1 MCPRAAMSRIH
12 SGRKGRAGSHRPY
25 PLSKPEWVTV
35 SSEETVEQAVQLAKT
50 GLSAAQVGLALRD
63 SFGVPTARLL
73 TGKRLG
79 ASLAEHGIR
88 PEIPDDL
95 QALLK
100 RVVHLQRHL
109 ATHPKDRSNRR
120 GLSLMESR
128 IRRLAAYYRERKLL
142 PANWSY
148 TSASAVLQ
156 VE

>member
-1 MCPRAAMSRIH
+1 MSRIH

-25 PLSKPEWVTV
+25 PLTKPEWVTV
-35 SSEETVEQAVQLAKT
+35 TNEELVAQATQLAKT
-50 GLSAAQVGLALRD
+50 GLPAAQIGQNLRD
-63 SFGVPTARLL
+63 AFGVPSARAV

-79 ASLAEHGIR
+79 ALLVQAGVR

-109 ATHPKDRSNRR
+109 ETHPKDLANRR
-120 GLSLMESR
+120 GLTLMESR
-128 IRRLAAYYRERKLL
+128 IRRLARYYRQRRRIPE
-142 PANWSY
+142 NWRY
-148 TSASAVLQ
+148 SATGAALQ

>member
-1 MCPRAAMSRIH
+1 MSRIH

-25 PLSKPEWVTV
+25 PVVRPEWVAV
-35 SSEETVEQAVQLAKT
+35 SPEDAVAQAVQLSKGGRT
-50 GLSAAQVGLALRD
+50 AALVGQMLRD
-63 SFGVPTARLL
+63 SGGVPSVRAV

-79 ASLAEHGIR
+79 AVLAENGLR

-95 QALLK
+95 QSLLR

-109 ATHPKDRSNRR
+109 ETHPNDLANKR

-128 IRRLAAYYRERKLL
+128 IRRLARYYRQRRRIPEGWR
-142 PANWSY
+142 Y
-148 TSASAVLQ
+148 SAAGAALQ